1 MACRGWRAPILHS
14 RPIGTASRRKLSKLE
29 VKFLVLCSVSV
40 DCPRSIVCSDRFV
53 FLLYTETAARF
64 LTEKDD
70 AQKQVAAL
78 RKELESAK
86 KESQEAAEKQR
97 QLYEEKLAQ
106 ITAREADLGKRLQ
119 AASASLSGKCDAS
132 LLI

>member
-1 MACRGWRAPILHS
+1 M
-14 RPIGTASRRKLSKLE
+14 
-29 VKFLVLCSVSV
+29 
-40 DCPRSIVCSDRFV
+40 
-53 FLLYTETAARF
+53 ARF

-78 RKELESAK
+78 KKELESAK

-106 ITAREADLGKRLQ
+106 VTAREADLGKRLQ
-119 AASASLSGKCDAS
+119 ATSTSLSGKCDAS
-132 LLI
+132 